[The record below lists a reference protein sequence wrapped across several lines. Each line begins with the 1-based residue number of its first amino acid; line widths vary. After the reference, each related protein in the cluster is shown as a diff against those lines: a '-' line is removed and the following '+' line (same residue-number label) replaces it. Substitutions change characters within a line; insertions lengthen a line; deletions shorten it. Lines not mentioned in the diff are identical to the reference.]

1 MFVFAFI
8 SGKEQQEF
16 FNSDYN
22 VEAKSSYSI
31 AGWVFTNLLRKFLR
45 SMFGQAYPIIKAI
58 GTQCYRTTFVL
69 F

>member
-1 MFVFAFI
+1 MFVFAFS

-31 AGWVFTNLLRKFLR
+31 AGLVFTKLITNFLP
-45 SMFGQAYPIIKAI
+45 SIFGLVPYHKSDQ
-58 GTQCYRTTFVL
+58 GTVVKDFLQP
-69 F
+69 